1 MKEHLTQKNQNML
14 TIKPCTA
21 TRGTGSD
28 AITVAFYPDTG
39 CLRFSDAQGTCL
51 HELLPPHSWFAV
63 SSFARNDQ
71 VGAAPRP
78 QTLDILLT
86 EFTTGTR
93 FTNARIRQR
102 IAADSLTGFARFR

>member
-1 MKEHLTQKNQNML
+1 MITTRPL
-14 TIKPCTA
+14 TA
-21 TRGTGSD
+21 TRGTGGD

-39 CLRFSDAQGTCL
+39 CLRFSDARGACL

-71 VGAAPRP
+71 AGAAPRP

-93 FTNARIRQR
+93 FTNARIHQR
-102 IAADSLTGFARFR
+102 MAPDSLAGFARFR